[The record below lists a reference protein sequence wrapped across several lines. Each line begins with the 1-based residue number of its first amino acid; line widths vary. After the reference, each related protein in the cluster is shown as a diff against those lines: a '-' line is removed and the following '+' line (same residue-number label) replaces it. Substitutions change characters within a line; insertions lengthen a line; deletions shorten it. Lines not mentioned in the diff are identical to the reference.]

1 MPVLR
6 TVLGLGPRRW
16 TGAIKLASLALL
28 VEAGLKTVSL
38 LRLARWLHVPLTL
51 DRSSAPIGRL
61 DQLSLT
67 EAEGDLLDTARRVLR
82 HRPFNGTCL
91 RRALIAGYVLRHHD
105 PTLRIGVA
113 KYSRQVEAHAWLEIG
128 GISLDPDASKVYQ
141 AFQSPSGVGRAD
153 RRVA

>member
-6 TVLGLGPRRW
+6 NVLGLGPGRW

-38 LRLARWLHVPLTL
+38 PRLARWLHVPLTL
-51 DRSSAPIGRL
+51 DRSSAPVGRL
-61 DQLSLT
+61 DQLPLT
-67 EAEGDLLDTARRVLR
+67 EAESDLLDTAWRVLR

-91 RRALIAGYVLRHHD
+91 RRALIAGYVLRYHD
-105 PTLRIGVA
+105 PRLRIGVA
-113 KYSRQVEAHAWLEIG
+113 KSSGQVEAHAWVEGG
-128 GISLDPDASKVYQ
+128 GISLDSDASKAYQ
-141 AFQSPSGVGRAD
+141 AFQSPSGVGLAD